1 LDRTVFSTVMQRGQ
15 LNRYLLNQNHNS
27 KGRPTL
33 PHARSI
39 ESNQMHVSYNNLQ
52 QRIPRRRRQ
61 EYCFDSFHRFM
72 GNR

>member
-1 LDRTVFSTVMQRGQ
+1 MFSTVEQGG
-15 LNRYLLNQNHNS
+15 LHSSYLLNQNHNS

-39 ESNQMHVSYNNLQ
+39 EPNQMHVSYNNLQ
-52 QRIPRRRRQ
+52 QRIPRRRRK

-72 GNR
+72 GKR